1 MYEPEFFSLD
11 HEKEITA
18 CQIVLLLDFQS
29 NMFLAMKNN
38 NPPLLCMST
47 VQTSI
52 EQFRQLAYVTIYMYM
67 LVKSNNDKIQCIQ
80 TIN

>member
-11 HEKEITA
+11 PEKEITT

-38 NPPLLCMST
+38 NSPFLCMST

-52 EQFRQLAYVTIYMYM
+52 EQFRQLVFVTIYMYM
-67 LVKSNNDKIQCIQ
+67 LVKVIMIKYNIYKQ
-80 TIN
+80 